1 MLDASPAADA
11 PVRPPAM
18 PVHPS
23 TGTPDAPGAGD
34 VPPKPRALL
43 DAAAALVP
51 RLEAGQALDASTLRA
66 ALTRAFGGSDA
77 QGAWVWKDA
86 YEAAEAALV
95 RFLKRW
101 GRAMRREAGS
111 PEGMLAM
118 LETLAALEPS
128 HTRRSEEQV
137 ARQQFSTPLPLAYA
151 ALQAARVRPGDVV
164 LEPSAGTGMLAVL
177 AECALG
183 SRAAGALHL
192 NELAAVRA
200 GMLEG
205 LFPDASVTRHN
216 AEAIGDCL
224 AHVRPSVVLMNPPFS
239 TTPGVDRRRRG
250 ADLLHVRAAF
260 ALLPPGR
267 AARRLDRAR
276 LPAGGRGLGRRLPA
290 PRPAPAHRLL
300 RRGGR
305 ARLRAARHRVR
316 DPTHRRRPRPRADP
330 ECFHRPRRAG
340 Q

>member
-11 PVRPPAM
+11 PVRPPAV
-18 PVHPS
+18 PARLFAD
-23 TGTPDAPGAGD
+23 TPDVQD
-34 VPPKPRALL
+34 VPAKPRALL
-43 DAAAALVP
+43 AAAAALLP
-51 RLEAGQALDASTLRA
+51 RLEAGQALDAPTLREVI
-66 ALTRAFGGSDA
+66 TRAFGGSDA
-77 QGAWVWKDA
+77 TGAWVWKDA

-95 RFLKRW
+95 LFLKRW
-101 GRAMRREAGS
+101 GRTMRREAGS

-118 LETLAALEPS
+118 LEALAALEPS
-128 HTRRSEEQV
+128 HTRRSEGQV

-151 ALQAARVRPGDVV
+151 VLQAARVRPGEVV

-216 AEAIGDCL
+216 AEAIGDCIP
-224 AHVRPSVVLMNPPFS
+224 HVRPSVVLMNPPFS

-260 ALLPPGR
+260 ALLPPGGR
-267 AARRLDRAR
+267 LVAITGHGCLPGARDWAGAFRRLD
-276 LPAGGRGLGRRLPA
+276 PP
-290 PRPAPAHRLL
+290 PAHRVL
-300 RRGGR
+300 RRRGR
-305 ARLRAARHRVR
+305 ARLCPARDGVRHTPHR
-316 DPTHRRRPRPRADP
+316 HRPRPRADP
-330 ECFHRPRRAG
+330 ERCYRPRRAG